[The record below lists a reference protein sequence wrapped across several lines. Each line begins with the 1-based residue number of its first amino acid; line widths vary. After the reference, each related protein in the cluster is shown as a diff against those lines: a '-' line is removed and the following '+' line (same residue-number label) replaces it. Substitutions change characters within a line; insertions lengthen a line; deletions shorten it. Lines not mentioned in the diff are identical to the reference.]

1 MVDRSFLGGFQMKVL
16 FLVLF
21 LVACGSKEDGQNI
34 VDLNKPSTSYV
45 GPKTVV
51 QLEAC
56 TAFNGEEYCYCL
68 NRVASKACERFITHA
83 SNEYN
88 DCIQPFLDDAYHG
101 YCTISKQW
109 AVQVQRQ
116 GGF

>member
-1 MVDRSFLGGFQMKVL
+1 MVDRSFLRGFQMKVL